1 MASGPRSCR
10 LFRET
15 GCWGGWKRE
24 SGNEFANAFVLLRAH
39 VVWRKRPR
47 RRLKAVFYCWSANT
61 YRLIKSFGLQEEIPK
76 LWWWFRFRLWKR
88 MWVKQ
93 SAVWI
98 LPSVSEQWSLAK
110 PRNEPWKVDDRTQNI
125 FLRKSVSRFTGLLSR
140 EEIFAMYFFSLPS
153 TKDRRGLELFVT

>member
-24 SGNEFANAFVLLRAH
+24 SGNEFANAFVLP
-39 VVWRKRPR
+39 K
-47 RRLKAVFYCWSANT
+47 SACCLMKVT
-61 YRLIKSFGLQEEIPK
+61 TEKIKGCVLLLISQHLSLKSFGLQEEIPK

-140 EEIFAMYFFSLPS
+140 EEIFAM
-153 TKDRRGLELFVT
+153 

>member
-24 SGNEFANAFVLLRAH
+24 SGNEFANAFVLPKSACCLT
-39 VVWRKRPR
+39 
-47 RRLKAVFYCWSANT
+47 KATTEKIKGCVLL
-61 YRLIKSFGLQEEIPK
+61 LISQHLSLKSFGLQEEIPK

-110 PRNEPWKVDDRTQNI
+110 PRNEPWKVDDRTQSLDLPACYHEKK
-125 FLRKSVSRFTGLLSR
+125 FLQCS
-140 EEIFAMYFFSLPS
+140 SLACRVQKIAEVLNYS
-153 TKDRRGLELFVT
+153 LHRT

>member
-24 SGNEFANAFVLLRAH
+24 SGNEFANAFVLP
-39 VVWRKRPR
+39 K
-47 RRLKAVFYCWSANT
+47 SACCLT
-61 YRLIKSFGLQEEIPK
+61 KVTTEKIKGCVLLLIIQHLSLKSFGLQEEIPK

-88 MWVKQ
+88 TWVKQ

-140 EEIFAMYFFSLPS
+140 EESFAM
-153 TKDRRGLELFVT
+153 